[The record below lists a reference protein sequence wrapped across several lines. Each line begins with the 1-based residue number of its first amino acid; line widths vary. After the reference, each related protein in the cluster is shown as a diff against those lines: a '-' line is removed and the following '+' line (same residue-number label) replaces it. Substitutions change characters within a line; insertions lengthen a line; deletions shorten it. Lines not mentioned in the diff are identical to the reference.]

1 MHKENFEP
9 FDIKVDGE
17 ETTAEGQARANK
29 NMLGVIIGTDEKK
42 AFKPVEFQEYCKRLF
57 KFSTVEVN
65 AFDSWK
71 ARRTFAKQQKKKAVV
86 SH

>member
-1 MHKENFEP
+1 MEQFN
-9 FDIKVDGE
+9 IKVDGE

-86 SH
+86 SYS